1 MIIDLKT
8 DRMEETEDY
17 NMFMFILQEL
27 RELAEENG
35 NIKLLN
41 FGNILYNFY

>member
-1 MIIDLKT
+1 
-8 DRMEETEDY
+8 
-17 NMFMFILQEL
+17 MFMFILQEL

-41 FGNILYNFY
+41 FGNILYILN

>member
-1 MIIDLKT
+1 
-8 DRMEETEDY
+8 
-17 NMFMFILQEL
+17 MFIFILQEL

-41 FGNILYNFY
+41 FGNILFDLHCNLNI